1 MQVIRGQHDII
12 QEEDCFTRR
21 PERALISTRR
31 PARIGIRQARS
42 CGVDS
47 HLDDL
52 RAQEE
57 GQTGPADQ
65 ELAVINE
72 DHEDTSGA
80 SSSTALDQ
88 VVQDAPPTY
97 QSSQSSQ
104 TPQTPTAAGTRRRL
118 SGNLLDQVSR
128 ISENEMGDRKE

>member
-12 QEEDCFTRR
+12 PEEDRFTRR

-31 PARIGIRQARS
+31 PARTGIRQARS

-47 HLDDL
+47 HLDQL

-57 GQTGPADQ
+57 GRRGPADQ
-65 ELAVINE
+65 EHAVIYK
-72 DHEDTSGA
+72 DHEDISGA

-88 VVQDAPPTY
+88 IVKDAPPNY

-104 TPQTPTAAGTRRRL
+104 TPPAAGTRRRL

-128 ISENEMGDRKE
+128 LSENEIGDGKE